1 VSFSVQTARTPH
13 VRTLASAGLAICLA
27 AILPYTSTVA
37 DYFVRDDFG
46 GMQLLAS
53 KPATYFPRWFVSSW
67 MDEIWGF
74 VADEVRPFTAVSYQL
89 SALAGAASP
98 VGHHLMNLAIH
109 AGNGLLV
116 FGIARVAGSLS
127 LWASL
132 FAALIWVLLPVHA
145 ESVAWITGRVDSLPA
160 LFYLASFLAYAW
172 WRARGSAS
180 SGAYV
185 ASLALFFA
193 ALFSKQNTITLPA
206 TLVTYDL
213 LLRRTP
219 ARAKRSSWE
228 WTRHRTFHVP
238 RSMCDVPRTWHLARG
253 TSQVLPYVPF
263 VAMTAAYLWLRYVL
277 FGEAVRES
285 RLTEEELRGF
295 LELIDRHLR
304 HVIGGGLDASTT
316 IVWVV
321 LALIAVLWALAQRGS
336 DPVVVRDQASSL
348 LFFGPIWWAIGVAP
362 IAVASY
368 ASPRHV
374 YLAAVGWAV
383 VLGIVLDAW
392 LSASS
397 FQFPDPSTESAERSK
412 RRARS
417 RKLEAGGWKLVA
429 IALLA
434 SAVLTVYTVRLLG
447 RAVPEWKRIAAVSEK
462 AVDDITVEARSVPV
476 GSLIIAG
483 VPQLSWEWALPFAV
497 QPPYAQYDL
506 TRTVFIISPRNLH
519 CCRAQWFEDTG
530 RTLAAW
536 ATGRAPASAVALR
549 WDERTGLMFRA
560 DERTNPSLPIIARA
574 LRDIRDPATL
584 DRTILR
590 LLDQVVPR
598 PEQAG
603 Q

>member
-1 VSFSVQTARTPH
+1 VSFSVQTARTRH
-13 VRTLASAGLAICLA
+13 VRTVASAGLAICLA
-27 AILPYTSTVA
+27 AILPYIPTID

-53 KPATYFPRWFVSSW
+53 KPATYFPRWFVTSW

-98 VGHHLMNLAIH
+98 VGHHLMNLALH

-127 LWASL
+127 IGASL

-172 WRARGSAS
+172 WRARRSAS

-206 TLVTYDL
+206 ALVTYDL
-213 LLRRTP
+213 LLRRIP
-219 ARAKRSSWE
+219 ARAKPSLWRWM
-228 WTRHRTFHVP
+228 R
-238 RSMCDVPRTWHLARG
+238 
-253 TSQVLPYVPF
+253 PYLPF
-263 VAMTAAYLWLRYVL
+263 VVMTAGYLWLRYVL

-304 HVIGGGLDASTT
+304 HAIGGGLDASTT

-321 LALIAVLWALAQRGS
+321 LALVAVLWALAQRGN

-397 FQFPDPSTESAERSK
+397 SQLPGSSTENAG
-412 RRARS
+412 RAQPR
-417 RKLEAGGWKLVA
+417 AGSWKVVA
-429 IALLA
+429 VALFV

-447 RAVPEWKRIAAVSEK
+447 RAVPEWKTIAAISEK
-462 AVDDITVEARSVPV
+462 AVGDITIEARSVPV

-483 VPQLSWEWALPFAV
+483 APQLSWEWALPFAV
-497 QPPYAQYDL
+497 QPPYVRHDL
-506 TRTVFIISPRNLH
+506 TRTVLIISPQNLH
-519 CCRAQWFEDTG
+519 CCRAQWFEDTR

-536 ATGRAPASAVALR
+536 ATGRAPASVVALR

-560 DERTNPSLPIIARA
+560 DERSNPSLPILARA

-590 LLDQVVPR
+590 LLEQVVLK
-598 PEQAG
+598 PEHDQPG